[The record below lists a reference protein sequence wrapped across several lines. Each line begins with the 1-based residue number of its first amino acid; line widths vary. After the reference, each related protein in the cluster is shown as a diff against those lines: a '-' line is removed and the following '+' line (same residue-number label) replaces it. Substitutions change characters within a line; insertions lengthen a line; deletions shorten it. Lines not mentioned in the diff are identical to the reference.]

1 MTPKQIERI
10 QNKIKNIRKTLYNEK
25 RMFGCYDD
33 SRGLRYAPLNLYL
46 KIGDYK
52 GGLTYVRWF
61 NKNFPDD
68 IGMPDFLFEW
78 TIILF
83 KLGKLKE
90 AESKAILTYFANS
103 YLFDKFF
110 ERQIIPIEKYENS
123 NLENPEFAEYLNYS
137 KKQIELKDFAEWL
150 TDFEKSESFIE
161 IKSKF
166 HEIGKR
172 LKTETDTE
180 TRRYL
185 LKQLYQLR
193 DKK

>member
-52 GGLTYVRWF
+52 GGLTYLRWF
-61 NKNFPDD
+61 NKNFPYD

-83 KLGKLKE
+83 KLKKFKE
-90 AESKAILTYFANS
+90 AESKAIETYFANS

-110 ERQIIPIEKYENS
+110 ERPIFPIEKYENS
-123 NLENPEFAEYLNYS
+123 NLEIPEFAEYLNYS
-137 KKQIELKDFAEWL
+137 KNQIELNDFAEWL
-150 TDFEKSESFIE
+150 ADFEKLEKFKE

-166 HEIGKR
+166 HEIGKK
-172 LKTETDTE
+172 LKNENDTE

-193 DKK
+193 DRK

>member
-52 GGLTYVRWF
+52 GGHTYLRWF

-68 IGMPDFLFEW
+68 SGMPDFLFEW

-83 KLGKLKE
+83 KLEKLKE
-90 AESKAILTYFANS
+90 AESKAIQTYFANS

-123 NLENPEFAEYLNYS
+123 NLDIPEFAEYLNYS
-137 KKQIELKDFAEWL
+137 KNQIELNDFAEWL
-150 TDFEKSESFIE
+150 ANFEKSENFRE

-193 DKK
+193 DRK

>member
-52 GGLTYVRWF
+52 GALTYLRWF
-61 NKNFPDD
+61 DKNFPYDS
-68 IGMPDFLFEW
+68 GMPDFLFEW

-83 KLGKLKE
+83 KLGKLKD
-90 AESKAILTYFANS
+90 AESKAIQTYFANS

-110 ERQIIPIEKYENS
+110 ERQIFPIDKYENS

-137 KKQIELKDFAEWL
+137 KNQIELSDFAEWL
-150 TDFEKSESFIE
+150 ANFEKSKNFIE

-193 DKK
+193 DRK

>member
-33 SRGLRYAPLNLYL
+33 SRGLRYVPLNLYI

-52 GGLTYVRWF
+52 GGLTYIRWF

-90 AESKAILTYFANS
+90 AESKAIQTYFANS

-137 KKQIELKDFAEWL
+137 KNQIELKDFAEWL
-150 TDFEKSESFIE
+150 TDFEKSESFME